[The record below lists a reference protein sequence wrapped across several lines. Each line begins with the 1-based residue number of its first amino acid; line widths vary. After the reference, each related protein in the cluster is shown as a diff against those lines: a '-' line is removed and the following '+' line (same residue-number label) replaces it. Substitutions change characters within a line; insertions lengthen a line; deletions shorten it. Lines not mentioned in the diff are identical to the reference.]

1 MLILGLTNQN
11 QRVEIFVVLCFQ
23 HIVILKWQPSNL
35 FTEFFTFCYFLL
47 SKRGFKL
54 NQEQFTFKNAIKMF
68 KFFRNCPKL
77 IL

>member
-35 FTEFFTFCYFLL
+35 FTEFFTFCDFLL
-47 SKRGFKL
+47 FKRGFKL
-54 NQEQFTFKNAIKMF
+54 KREQFTFKKGNA
-68 KFFRNCPKL
+68 NGL
-77 IL
+77 ILSNSNA